1 MVQDIY
7 PGSRL
12 ENNGFEEKTVINGGE
27 PDYLTVFGGKL
38 YFTGTDGVHGKEL
51 WSLAAPTAPVPAF
64 AATTRTS
71 TGFTVQVTNY
81 DNTFTWAVT
90 TTVGTASISATGLV
104 TVAGVPANTSAIA
117 TITSSK
123 AGVTSKSATST
134 ATSLKTAV
142 FTPTVGLPTSTAAG
156 FTVQVTNYD
165 ASYNWSGTAN
175 FGNVT
180 VSNTGLVTVAGVAA
194 STASVATISASKTGF
209 TPSTVSAT
217 AVALS
222 VEAVAAAE
230 AEAEAEAAEAAAA
243 QKDDKKLNAGSFK
256 GYVALYAKGYEGQ
269 KFSAKVAGKWLTVEV
284 LPSNFERIVRFTGA
298 GYDIKLHM
306 FIDGVLLK
314 QMDVLTK

>member
-1 MVQDIY
+1 L
-7 PGSRL
+7 R
-12 ENNGFEEKTVINGGE
+12 
-27 PDYLTVFGGKL
+27 
-38 YFTGTDGVHGKEL
+38 
-51 WSLAAPTAPVPAF
+51 
-64 AATTRTS
+64 
-71 TGFTVQVTNY
+71 
-81 DNTFTWAVT
+81 
-90 TTVGTASISATGLV
+90 
-104 TVAGVPANTSAIA
+104 
-117 TITSSK
+117 
-123 AGVTSKSATST
+123 
-134 ATSLKTAV
+134 TAV
-142 FTPTVGLPTSTAAG
+142 FTPTVGLPTSTAVG

-222 VEAVAAAE
+222 VEAVAAA
-230 AEAEAEAAEAAAA
+230 AEAEATAEAEAAAA
-243 QKDDKKLNAGSFK
+243 QIDDKKLNAGSFK
-256 GYVALYAKGYEGQ
+256 GYVALYAKGYQGQ
-269 KFSAKVAGKWLTVEV
+269 KFSAKVAGKWLTVDV

-306 FIDGVLLK
+306 YIDGELLK